1 MRIVEMDRTVNANAY
16 VFFSPFAA
24 LGAKAIESS
33 GGGELRAASSGR

>member
-1 MRIVEMDRTVNANAY
+1 MDRTVNANAY
-16 VFFSPFAA
+16 DVFFSPFAA